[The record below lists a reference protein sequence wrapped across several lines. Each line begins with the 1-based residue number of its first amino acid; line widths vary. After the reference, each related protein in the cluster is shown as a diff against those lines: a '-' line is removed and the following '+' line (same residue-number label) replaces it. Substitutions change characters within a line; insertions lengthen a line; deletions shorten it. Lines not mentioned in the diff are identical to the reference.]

1 MIHIYFMNPSHPT
14 VHIVSSIVQILKTKL
29 KKIICH
35 HLCRYVCP
43 PFFLALFSFFRE
55 IYIFI
60 FLLILSLM
68 FQFSVFLCKEG
79 CVPHVFLIYFSS
91 SLISS
96 LFVLCRE
103 ICVPPTLPPCFPSQ
117 LQIWSVHTW
126 NCNLCKNSNSKS
138 FPSQN
143 VKIPKTR
150 NNVFFNL

>member
-14 VHIVSSIVQILKTKL
+14 VHIGSSIVQILKTKL

-79 CVPHVFLIYFSS
+79 CVPHVFLI
-91 SLISS
+91 LS
-96 LFVLCRE
+96 LFFNFIFLCSMQRDLCSPNFAPLFSFSTANL
-103 ICVPPTLPPCFPSQ
+103 IGAHLK
-117 LQIWSVHTW
+117 LQS
-126 NCNLCKNSNSKS
+126 L
-138 FPSQN
+138 
-143 VKIPKTR
+143 
-150 NNVFFNL
+150 